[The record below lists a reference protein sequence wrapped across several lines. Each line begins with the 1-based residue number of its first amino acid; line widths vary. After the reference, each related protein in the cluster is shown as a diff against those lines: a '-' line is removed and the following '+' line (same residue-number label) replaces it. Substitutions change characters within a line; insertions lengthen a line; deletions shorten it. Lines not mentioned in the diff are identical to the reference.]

1 MMPRSFF
8 KYIWCSLGL
17 LITSGLVLSCV
28 PEQSVVSCAE
38 IQQDALRSLA
48 YGNATKPQAL
58 TWIMDNYQLE
68 NATITE
74 EDGRLRWLY
83 GNSGYVATFEHG
95 TLKRV
100 GIDWRKGYEPTVQ
113 EVLTCLGPP
122 DYYTAALKPDQEVRF
137 ELSLW
142 YLDEGLVVNSVSF
155 SRNEPVK
162 PVVRED
168 RRVTHMVVLQP
179 GSIVDLIMR
188 VYGYSSVAD
197 VPDTLLSTLKPW
209 PGDLSQIVIENLLP
223 Q

>member
-1 MMPRSFF
+1 M
-8 KYIWCSLGL
+8 
-17 LITSGLVLSCV
+17 
-28 PEQSVVSCAE
+28 
-38 IQQDALRSLA
+38 
-48 YGNATKPQAL
+48 

-113 EVLTCLGPP
+113 EVLACLGPP

-142 YLDEGLVVNSVSF
+142 YLDEGLVVNSVNF

-179 GSIVDLIMR
+179 GSIVDSIMH

-197 VPDTLLSTLKPW
+197 VPDTLLGTLKPW

>member
-1 MMPRSFF
+1 MMRILFL
-8 KYIWCSLGL
+8 KCIWCSLGL

-28 PEQSVVSCAE
+28 PEQSVVSCVE
-38 IQQDALRSLA
+38 IQQNALRSLP
-48 YGNATKPQAL
+48 YDNATKPQVL
-58 TWIMDNYQLE
+58 TWIMDNYQLD
-68 NATITE
+68 NATIAE
-74 EDGRLRWLY
+74 EDGRLRWLN

-113 EVLTCLGPP
+113 EVLACLGPP

-155 SRNEPVK
+155 SRLETVQPI
-162 PVVRED
+162 VRED
-168 RRVTHMVVLQP
+168 RRVTHMIVLQP
-179 GSIVDLIMR
+179 GSVVDLTMR
-188 VYGYSSVAD
+188 VYGYSRVAD
-197 VPDTLLSTLKPW
+197 VPDTLLGTLKPW